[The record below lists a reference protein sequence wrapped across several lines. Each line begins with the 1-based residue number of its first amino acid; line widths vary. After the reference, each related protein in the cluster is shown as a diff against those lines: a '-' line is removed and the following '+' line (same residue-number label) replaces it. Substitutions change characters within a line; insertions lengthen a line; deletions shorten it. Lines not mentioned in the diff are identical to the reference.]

1 MTRRVSI
8 HGYMRKRALATC
20 LLVLAWPGTA
30 SAAAPT
36 PPASSDARSGSEEVL
51 DEVTVE
57 ARRRGQRKPQQS
69 FDWLARLVGEYTI
82 DGYVLPDPDGLTSH
96 SRDARGH
103 ALCVGFGF
111 GPAVQCEVRI
121 RWPDVTGPDGEEVP
135 GGVSTLDGATM
146 LFGFNLGSYSDP
158 MNKNIRSYAGTDP
171 ESFTIA
177 HILVDNKGVAEGGSG
192 FRMGTDTMTSRAP
205 CVAIPENCQ
214 RLVRII
220 VPGDRAPVEMR
231 IDLEIDGAVAMRY
244 DFLLHRIEDSPAVV
258 YGRKPTKEQKAKGK
272 KK

>member
-1 MTRRVSI
+1 MTRRESNRRS
-8 HGYMRKRALATC
+8 MRKEALATC
-20 LLVLAWPGTA
+20 LLVLAWPGMA
-30 SAAAPT
+30 LAAAAM
-36 PPASSDARSGSEEVL
+36 PPASPEARRREEVL

-69 FDWLARLVGEYTI
+69 FEWLARLVGEYTI
-82 DGYVLPDPDGLTSH
+82 DGYVLPDPDMTS
-96 SRDARGH
+96 SAREARGH

-121 RWPDVTGPDGEEVP
+121 RWPDVTGPDGEDVP
-135 GGVSTLDGATM
+135 GGVSTLDGAMM

-158 MNKNIRSYAGTDP
+158 MNKGARSYAGTDP

-177 HILVDNKGVAEGGSG
+177 HFLVDNKGVAEGGSG
-192 FRMGTDTMTSRAP
+192 FRVGTDTMTSRAP
-205 CVAIPENCQ
+205 CVAIPENCE
-214 RLVRII
+214 RVVRII
-220 VPGDRAPVEMR
+220 VPNDLATVEMR

-244 DFLLHRIEDSPAVV
+244 DFILHRVQESKAVV
-258 YGRKPTKEQKAKGK
+258 YGRKPAKEPKAKGK